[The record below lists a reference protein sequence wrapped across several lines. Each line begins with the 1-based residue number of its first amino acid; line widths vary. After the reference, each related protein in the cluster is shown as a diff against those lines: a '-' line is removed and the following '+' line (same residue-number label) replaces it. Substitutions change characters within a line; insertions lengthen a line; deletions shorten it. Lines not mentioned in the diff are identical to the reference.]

1 MLTRISILVLGI
13 AASILVATQ
22 HFAHAIRI
30 NAPTVSEA
38 PAEGRTGIVVAT
50 GGAGR
55 IAAGIAL
62 MRRDIGTRMLISGTG
77 EGVKK
82 SDIIRL
88 VSTESSAGQIN
99 QLMNCCV
106 DLGPMATNTSGNA
119 EEAGRWAKANH
130 IDHLIVVTSD
140 YHLPRAMIAFNRQLD
155 DVTLLPH
162 AVPTSWLAL
171 TKEGRS
177 GWWTSARRAG
187 IIASEMI
194 KYYARTLGLN

>member
-1 MLTRISILVLGI
+1 MLTRLSILILVI

-22 HFAHAIRI
+22 HFAHTIRI
-30 NAPTVSEA
+30 NAPMVTEA
-38 PAEGRTGIVVAT
+38 PIKGRTGIVVAT

-55 IAAGIAL
+55 IAEGVAL
-62 MRRDIGTRMLISGTG
+62 LRQDIGARMLISGIG
-77 EGVKK
+77 EGVQK

-88 VSTESSAGQIN
+88 ISTDPNAPDIN
-99 QLMNCCV
+99 KIMECCV

-119 EEAGRWAKANH
+119 EEAGRWAKSND

-155 DVTLLPH
+155 GITLLPH
-162 AVPTSWLAL
+162 AVRTSWLTL
-171 TKEGRS
+171 TEDGRS
-177 GWWTSARRAG
+177 SWWTSSRRVG

-194 KYYARTLGLN
+194 KYYARMLGLN